1 MTHLES
7 VRCLWSLAAV
17 GCVEAVAERPET
29 PRDGLS
35 LVSAGDLNSLHPR
48 PGVPLLLLLL
58 LMLLV
63 VPGPAPAS
71 SQALPAQTADLPSGL
86 IVSKHCLVFAASTP
100 ADTGHRPPPEAPE
113 RSRLRH
119 PLAQPPKK
127 HERTHRP
134 HRAALAT
141 PDNPPAGPLA
151 G

>member
-17 GCVEAVAERPET
+17 DCVEAVAERPET

-48 PGVPLLLLLL
+48 PGVPLLLLLM

-100 ADTGHRPPPEAPE
+100 ADTGHHRRRRSDRASGTHSRNLPKSTKELTGPIVRRLPPQTT
-113 RSRLRH
+113 LQ
-119 PLAQPPKK
+119 LA
-127 HERTHRP
+127 
-134 HRAALAT
+134 L
-141 PDNPPAGPLA
+141 
-151 G
+151 